1 MKADAIIGVTQPDEF
16 QQQNVYCMKLL
27 KTRYGGKNRGAT
39 FLVGVDTEKQR
50 IYDVQQDKV
59 ANDTVNI
66 FDSQPI
72 SKNDGS
78 VELDEIDY
86 L

>member
-1 MKADAIIGVTQPDEF
+1 
-16 QQQNVYCMKLL
+16 MKLL

-66 FDSQPI
+66 FDSKPI
-72 SKNDGS
+72 SKDDGGTS
-78 VELDEIDY
+78 VEEIDY